1 MENYF
6 NKGSLKNIFF
16 IILGTFLSSV
26 GINLFIANANLL
38 SGGVSGISLILEYL
52 LKIPSGYFV
61 FAFNI
66 PLFVL
71 SYKKMDRRFTIYSII
86 GATSLSIMLILT
98 VPMRGLI
105 KINDPLLLCIYGGV
119 LNGLGV
125 GMGFSNNGSGGGLDI
140 VAAVIKKKHESFD
153 IGNISFSVNCIIVT
167 IGAFIFSIESALYTL
182 VSMYIT
188 SFVIDRVIK
197 GFNRDKLI
205 LIITEKEEEVSDW
218 ILRNLG
224 RGVTFLYGEGAYTK
238 NKRKILYCVVPL
250 AEIPKIKNITKEI
263 DNNAFIS
270 ILDVSEVEGK
280 GFKKKSK

>member
-6 NKGSLKNIFF
+6 SKGSLKNIFF
-16 IILGTFLSSV
+16 IILGTFFSSV

-71 SYKKMDRRFTIYSII
+71 SYRKMDRRFTIYSII
-86 GATSLSIMLILT
+86 GATSLSIILILT
-98 VPMRGLI
+98 VPMRGFI
-105 KINDPLLLCIYGGV
+105 KINDPLLLCIYGGI

-140 VAAVIKKKHESFD
+140 VAAVIKKKHENFD
-153 IGNISFSVNCIIVT
+153 IGNISFAVNCVIVT
-167 IGAFIFSIESALYTL
+167 VGAFIFSIESALYTL

-188 SFVIDRVIK
+188 SFVIDKVIK

-280 GFKKKSK
+280 GFKKRAK